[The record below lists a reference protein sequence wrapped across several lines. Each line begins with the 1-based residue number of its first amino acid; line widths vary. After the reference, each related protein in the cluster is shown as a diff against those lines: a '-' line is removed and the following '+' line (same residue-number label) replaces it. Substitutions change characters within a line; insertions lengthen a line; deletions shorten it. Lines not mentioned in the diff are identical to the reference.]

1 MQSLPASY
9 SIRVASVADVPAIVA
24 LVNVAFNMEIN
35 LEIFLEGVRTDE
47 KNVSELMQKGQ
58 FFLMEE
64 NTSRL
69 IASIYM
75 ELRGERGYFGMLAV
89 EPSLQ
94 GHGLGRAMI
103 EFAEEY
109 CREQGCTIMD
119 LKVLS
124 PRVELLP
131 YYHKLGYEDMGTDEF
146 RPSRPIKPGIECH
159 LILMSK
165 PL

>member
-9 SIRVASVADVPAIVA
+9 SIRVALAEDIPAIVR
-24 LVNVAFNMEIN
+24 LVNAAFDV
-35 LEIFLEGVRTDE
+35 EIFLEGVRTDE

-58 FFLMEE
+58 FFLMLED
-64 NTSRL
+64 SGQI
-69 IASIYM
+69 IASIYL

-89 EPSLQ
+89 DPSRQ
-94 GHGLGRAMI
+94 GKGIGRAMV
-103 EFAEEY
+103 EFAEDH

-124 PRVELLP
+124 PRKELP
-131 YYHKLGYEDMGTDEF
+131 SYYQKLGYTNMGTDEF